1 MSVGEDG
8 NANSIY
14 VDDDGRVKWNDT
26 DGSFSDDVM
35 SKMAS
40 NAIIKLNGCNTAN
53 NRKGFFG
60 SEDNIS
66 KALSQ
71 ELPNIAV
78 QGNRGFGSKWNE
90 PFGFRIGKQT
100 HVTGFPRT
108 YLNGIEK

>member
-1 MSVGEDG
+1 MQSSSLMVV
-8 NANSIY
+8 IQL
-14 VDDDGRVKWNDT
+14 
-26 DGSFSDDVM
+26 
-35 SKMAS
+35 
-40 NAIIKLNGCNTAN
+40 IIGKV
-53 NRKGFFG
+53 FG